1 VEEVGA
7 FDVSVIRIARNNSA
21 RGAESAA
28 AFFTVPFCY
37 LRVPMRA
44 RARISVTYLP
54 VISGSMKIT
63 YFTFYPKALGN
74 SRLRAGVRT

>member
-44 RARISVTYLP
+44 RARAREYPLRISQL
-54 VISGSMKIT
+54 
-63 YFTFYPKALGN
+63 FQA
-74 SRLRAGVRT
+74 R

>member
-44 RARISVTYLP
+44 RANIRYVSP
-54 VISGSMKIT
+54 S
-63 YFTFYPKALGN
+63 YFRLDEDYIFYILSEGPW
-74 SRLRAGVRT
+74 